1 MELNVTTDLA
11 TALPAEIVF
20 NFEELKAEL
29 EERLEYYN
37 RIVITEDT
45 IKEGKADRAKLNKLL
60 TAIDTRRKDIKK
72 ACMAPYNAFEAKIKE
87 LTALISAPIAAIDGQ
102 LATYEEQRIEEKRQQ
117 IAEAYAA
124 IVPEEIRD
132 IIPMESIFNPGWLNA
147 TTSMKAVEADL
158 QERVKRTNADMM
170 ALNVVEPEYALAV
183 REVYIR
189 TLDIEKAMQHRTAL
203 QKADEAFVHT
213 PQANSQPKE
222 PVAPVKPQEPQSK
235 PDETV
240 YRLRLEMQL
249 TMAQADALKRFL
261 EDNHITYTKI

>member
-11 TALPAEIVF
+11 TALPAEITF

-37 RIVITEDT
+37 RLIITEDT

-60 TAIDTRRKDIKK
+60 TAIDTRRKEIKK

-87 LTALISAPIAAIDGQ
+87 LTALINAPIAAIDGQ
-102 LATYEEQRIEEKRQQ
+102 LATYEERRVEEKRQQ
-117 IAEAYAA
+117 VAEAYAT

-132 IIPMESIFNPGWLNA
+132 IIPMEMIFNPRWLNA
-147 TTSMKAVEADL
+147 TTTMKAVEADL

-189 TLDIEKAMQHRTAL
+189 TLDIETAMLHREAIRE
-203 QKADEAFVHT
+203 ADEAFKQAQQVNNP
-213 PQANSQPKE
+213 PQE
-222 PVAPVKPQEPQSK
+222 PVAPVKPQEPQT
-235 PDETV
+235 ETTETI

-261 EDNHITYTKI
+261 EDNHINYTKI

>member
-37 RIVITEDT
+37 HIVITEDT
-45 IKEGKADRAKLNKLL
+45 INVGKADRAKLSKLL
-60 TAIDTRRKDIKK
+60 QAIDTRRKDIKK

-87 LTALISAPIAAIDGQ
+87 LNALINAPIAVIDGQ
-102 LATYEEQRIEEKRQQ
+102 LATYEEQRIKEKRQKV
-117 IAEAYAA
+117 AAAYNT

-132 IIPMESIFNPGWLNA
+132 IIPMESIFNPRWLNA
-147 TTSMKAVEADL
+147 TTTMKSVEADL

-189 TLDIEKAMQHRTAL
+189 TLDIEKAMQHREAL
-203 QKADEAFVHT
+203 QKAAEAFEQAT
-213 PQANSQPKE
+213 PEQNPPEA
-222 PVAPVKPQEPQSK
+222 PVEPVKPQEPQSE
-235 PDETV
+235 PTETV
-240 YRLRLEMQL
+240 YMLRLEMQL
-249 TMAQADALKRFL
+249 TMAQADALKKFL
-261 EDNHITYTKI
+261 ETNNIKHKKI